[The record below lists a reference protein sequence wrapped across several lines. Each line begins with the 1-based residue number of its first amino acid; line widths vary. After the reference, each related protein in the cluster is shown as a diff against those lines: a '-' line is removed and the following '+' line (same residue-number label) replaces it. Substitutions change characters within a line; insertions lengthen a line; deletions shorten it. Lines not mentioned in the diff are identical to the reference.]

1 MDRQQQLEIERAC
14 VDLIHRLAQYS
25 DRDERERS
33 AGLFTPDGIWIRG
46 GTPYTGREAILSSFK
61 GPPGQ
66 ILRHFVTNTVV
77 DIADDS
83 HAQAVSYYLLYR
95 HVPVTAEPKLPMTL
109 GMPFSLG
116 EWHDK
121 FVRTAGGWRISH
133 REVRR
138 LLQSPV

>member
-1 MDRQQQLEIERAC
+1 MNNEERREIERAC

-25 DRDERERS
+25 DRDERQRS
-33 AGLFTPDGIWIRG
+33 ADLFTADGTWIRG

-61 GPPGQ
+61 SPPGQ
-66 ILRHFVTNTVV
+66 VLRHFVTGTVV
-77 DIADDS
+77 DIDD
-83 HAQAVSYYLLYR
+83 ANTARAVSYYLLYR
-95 HVPVTAEPKLPMTL
+95 HVPETAEPKLPLTL

-121 FVRTAGGWRISH
+121 FVRTADGWRISH

-138 LLQSPV
+138 LFQLPA